1 MARDRASRPE
11 AKALRLFVAIEIA
24 DEAKRVV
31 EEAFGPWKGEFPR
44 ARWAPI
50 ENWHVTMKFLG
61 PTWPRL
67 VDWVKEAIG
76 RAAAT
81 SEPFQ
86 TRLDGVGAFP
96 PPRRARV
103 LWAGL
108 DDAAG
113 RMAALAGAL
122 DDGLAKEFAPE
133 KRAFTPHLTVARSDP
148 PLLLPEGF
156 ADTEL
161 APVAFTVDHL
171 TLFRSHLRRPA
182 PLYEPLGSFP
192 LGF

>member
-1 MARDRASRPE
+1 M
-11 AKALRLFVAIEIA
+11 
-24 DEAKRVV
+24 
-31 EEAFGPWKGEFPR
+31 
-44 ARWAPI
+44 
-50 ENWHVTMKFLG
+50 
-61 PTWPRL
+61 
-67 VDWVKEAIG
+67 
-76 RAAAT
+76 
-81 SEPFQ
+81 
-86 TRLDGVGAFP
+86 
-96 PPRRARV
+96 
-103 LWAGL
+103 
-108 DDAAG
+108 
-113 RMAALAGAL
+113 AGAL